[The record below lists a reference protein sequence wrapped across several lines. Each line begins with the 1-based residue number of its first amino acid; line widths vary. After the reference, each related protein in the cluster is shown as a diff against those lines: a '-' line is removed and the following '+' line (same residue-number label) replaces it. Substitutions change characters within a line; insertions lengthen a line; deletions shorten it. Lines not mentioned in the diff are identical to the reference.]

1 MDTVIGLCLA
11 IAFAAA
17 AYFDHAEEAT
27 VGAAEAGFSYRRSP
41 LSRGLST
48 LVLAVISTIALGFSI
63 YLFAEVPALLWE
75 ITAGLMLGS
84 LTLRLLSHFAHFA

>member
-11 IAFAAA
+11 VAFAAA

-27 VGAAEAGFSYRRSP
+27 AGAAEAGFPCRRSP
-41 LSRGLST
+41 LARGLST
-48 LVLAVISTIALGFSI
+48 LVLAVISTIVLGFSV

-75 ITAGLMLGS
+75 MTAGLVLGS
-84 LTLRLLSHFAHFA
+84 LTLRLLFHYSHFA